1 MKLFMKIILTF
12 IFLSLSSCGGLWG
25 KKDKDKEEVSN
36 KPKKERKTFN
46 VRDRVMSEDTGGIV
60 FGGKKEDPLGGQ
72 NVMWVA
78 TLNVLDFIPI
88 LSASYDGGL
97 IVTDWYYVGNSDES
111 LKINISFTSNKVA
124 LNSVQVKSYK
134 KLCKNGLNCKTVK
147 ADESFNKKIK
157 DQIFAE
163 VRKINTGSK

>member
-1 MKLFMKIILTF
+1 MDQIKKTVILLA
-12 IFLSLSSCGGLWG
+12 ILSLTSCGGLWG
-25 KKDKDKEEVSN
+25 KKDKEEVSD
-36 KPKKERKTFN
+36 KPKKERKNFN

-60 FGGKKEDPLGGQ
+60 FGGKKEDALGGQ

-111 LKINISFTSNKVA
+111 LKINVSFTSNKVT
-124 LNSVQVKSYK
+124 LNSVQVKSFK
-134 KLCKNGLNCKTVK
+134 KLCNKGQNCKTIK

-163 VRKINTGSK
+163 VRRINTGSK